1 MIRLPFRRWA
11 LVVAQVAVIVLLV
24 PIAIRYAEQLRHRHG
39 SAWGAVDRVG
49 YYQDILKRDP
59 ANLNALKMLA
69 SLYFD
74 LKKFDESREYYRRAA
89 AADPDDPESYYS
101 IAVIDWTKAYEVR
114 SQTKLTLGQDEAGA
128 LTDRKA
134 CAELKS
140 KNSTGISEGMDM
152 LLRVFELNSDYK
164 NAAFYMGMLWHEKA
178 YVECSDPGAIRLDL
192 KRAEQWMNKKKPAPS
207 YDDSKRAKLLVASA
221 NGLRP
226 TKWARAFPELAY
238 LASTGAESLFCFA
251 S

>member
-11 LVVAQVAVIVLLV
+11 LVVAQVGVIVLLV
-24 PIAIRYAEQLRHRHG
+24 PLAIRYAEQLRHPRG
-39 SAWGAVDRVG
+39 SSWGAVDRLG

-59 ANLNALKMLA
+59 ANLNAIKMLA

-74 LKKFDESREYYRRAA
+74 LKKFDESREYYRKAA
-89 AADPDDPESYYS
+89 EADPDDPESYYS
-101 IAVIDWTKAYEVR
+101 IAVIDWTEAYEVR
-114 SQTKLTLGQDEAGA
+114 SRTKFSLGQGEAGA
-128 LTDRKA
+128 LEDRKA

-140 KNSTGISEGMDM
+140 KNGAGISEGMDM

-178 YVECSDPGAIRLDL
+178 YVECSDRGAIRLDL

-221 NGLRP
+221 KGFRP
-226 TKWARAFPELAY
+226 TKMGSSIFGVGIQAY
-238 LASTGAESLFCFA
+238 VPTASG
-251 S
+251 